1 MVDEFKIRRD
11 FIIDL
16 VTKINGFNIKQPP
29 MGAFYIFPNISE
41 LFGKTFKDVTV
52 NDANDLSMLIL
63 EKAHVATVPGDAFG
77 YPNCIR
83 ISYSASREQIEE
95 AIKRIII
102 LTEINKFFPKLNQE
116 KKEKYNKL
124 IQLYKYWNSKVN
136 LISRKDI
143 DNIEINHILHSLSIV
158 KIVRFKDSTLVMD
171 VGTGGGLPGIPLAI
185 FFPKVNFTLIDS
197 IGKKIKVVKS
207 ICSELSINNVN
218 AVNDRVENHFDHYDF
233 VLSRA
238 VTRMDKFY
246 KLVNKNF
253 RSNSSNKI
261 KNGIISL
268 KGGTLYEE
276 LKDFNEKKIY
286 DVNKYFNHEFFQT
299 KKIIHIPFQK

>member
-1 MVDEFKIRRD
+1 M
-11 FIIDL
+11 
-16 VTKINGFNIKQPP
+16 
-29 MGAFYIFPNISE
+29 
-41 LFGKTFKDVTV
+41 
-52 NDANDLSMLIL
+52 
-63 EKAHVATVPGDAFG
+63 
-77 YPNCIR
+77 
-83 ISYSASREQIEE
+83 
-95 AIKRIII
+95 
-102 LTEINKFFPKLNQE
+102 TEINKFFPKLNQE

-136 LISRKDI
+136 IISRKDI
-143 DNIEINHILHSLSIV
+143 DNLEVNHILHSLSIV

-171 VGTGGGLPGIPLAI
+171 VGTGGGLPGLPLAI

-268 KGGTLYEE
+268 KGGTLSEE

-286 DVNKYFNHEFFQT
+286 DVNKYFNHEYFQT
-299 KKIIHIPFQK
+299 KKIIHIPIQK

>member
-1 MVDEFKIRRD
+1 M
-11 FIIDL
+11 
-16 VTKINGFNIKQPP
+16 
-29 MGAFYIFPNISE
+29 
-41 LFGKTFKDVTV
+41 
-52 NDANDLSMLIL
+52 
-63 EKAHVATVPGDAFG
+63 
-77 YPNCIR
+77 
-83 ISYSASREQIEE
+83 
-95 AIKRIII
+95 
-102 LTEINKFFPKLNQE
+102 TEINKFFPKLNQE

-238 VTRMDKFY
+238 VTRMDKLY

-276 LKDFNEKKIY
+276 LKDFNDKKIY
-286 DVNKYFNHEFFQT
+286 DVNKFFNHEFFQT

>member
-1 MVDEFKIRRD
+1 M
-11 FIIDL
+11 
-16 VTKINGFNIKQPP
+16 
-29 MGAFYIFPNISE
+29 
-41 LFGKTFKDVTV
+41 
-52 NDANDLSMLIL
+52 
-63 EKAHVATVPGDAFG
+63 
-77 YPNCIR
+77 
-83 ISYSASREQIEE
+83 
-95 AIKRIII
+95 
-102 LTEINKFFPKLNQE
+102 TEINKFFPKLNQE

-218 AVNDRVENHFDHYDF
+218 AINDRVENHFDHYDF

-238 VTRMDKFY
+238 VTRMDKLY

-276 LKDFNEKKIY
+276 LKDFNDKKIY
-286 DVNKYFNHEFFQT
+286 DVNKFFNNEFFQT

>member
-1 MVDEFKIRRD
+1 M
-11 FIIDL
+11 
-16 VTKINGFNIKQPP
+16 
-29 MGAFYIFPNISE
+29 
-41 LFGKTFKDVTV
+41 
-52 NDANDLSMLIL
+52 
-63 EKAHVATVPGDAFG
+63 
-77 YPNCIR
+77 
-83 ISYSASREQIEE
+83 
-95 AIKRIII
+95 
-102 LTEINKFFPKLNQE
+102 TEINKFFPKLNQE

-143 DNIEINHILHSLSIV
+143 DNLEINHILHSLSIV

-185 FFPKVNFTLIDS
+185 FFSFVNFTLIDS

-299 KKIIHIPFQK
+299 KKIIHIPFQ

>member
-1 MVDEFKIRRD
+1 M
-11 FIIDL
+11 
-16 VTKINGFNIKQPP
+16 
-29 MGAFYIFPNISE
+29 
-41 LFGKTFKDVTV
+41 
-52 NDANDLSMLIL
+52 
-63 EKAHVATVPGDAFG
+63 
-77 YPNCIR
+77 
-83 ISYSASREQIEE
+83 
-95 AIKRIII
+95 
-102 LTEINKFFPKLNQE
+102 TEINKFFPKLNQE

-185 FFPKVNFTLIDS
+185 FFPKVNFTLIGS

>member
-1 MVDEFKIRRD
+1 M
-11 FIIDL
+11 
-16 VTKINGFNIKQPP
+16 
-29 MGAFYIFPNISE
+29 
-41 LFGKTFKDVTV
+41 
-52 NDANDLSMLIL
+52 
-63 EKAHVATVPGDAFG
+63 
-77 YPNCIR
+77 
-83 ISYSASREQIEE
+83 
-95 AIKRIII
+95 
-102 LTEINKFFPKLNQE
+102 TEINKFFPKLNQE

-143 DNIEINHILHSLSIV
+143 DNLEINHILHSLSIV

-276 LKDFNEKKIY
+276 LKDFNDKKIY
-286 DVNKYFNHEFFQT
+286 DVNKFFNHEFFQT
-299 KKIIHIPFQK
+299 KKIIHIPIQK

>member
-1 MVDEFKIRRD
+1 M
-11 FIIDL
+11 
-16 VTKINGFNIKQPP
+16 
-29 MGAFYIFPNISE
+29 
-41 LFGKTFKDVTV
+41 
-52 NDANDLSMLIL
+52 
-63 EKAHVATVPGDAFG
+63 
-77 YPNCIR
+77 
-83 ISYSASREQIEE
+83 
-95 AIKRIII
+95 
-102 LTEINKFFPKLNQE
+102 TEINKFFPKLNQE

-158 KIVRFKDSTLVMD
+158 KIVRFKDSTSVMD

>member
-1 MVDEFKIRRD
+1 M
-11 FIIDL
+11 
-16 VTKINGFNIKQPP
+16 
-29 MGAFYIFPNISE
+29 
-41 LFGKTFKDVTV
+41 
-52 NDANDLSMLIL
+52 
-63 EKAHVATVPGDAFG
+63 
-77 YPNCIR
+77 
-83 ISYSASREQIEE
+83 
-95 AIKRIII
+95 
-102 LTEINKFFPKLNQE
+102 TEINKFFPKLNQE

-143 DNIEINHILHSLSIV
+143 DNLEINHILHSLSIV

-246 KLVNKNF
+246 KLVNKNI

-261 KNGIISL
+261 KNGLISL

-276 LKDFNEKKIY
+276 LKDFNDKKIY
-286 DVNKYFNHEFFQT
+286 DVNKFFNHEFFQT

>member
-1 MVDEFKIRRD
+1 M
-11 FIIDL
+11 
-16 VTKINGFNIKQPP
+16 
-29 MGAFYIFPNISE
+29 
-41 LFGKTFKDVTV
+41 
-52 NDANDLSMLIL
+52 
-63 EKAHVATVPGDAFG
+63 
-77 YPNCIR
+77 
-83 ISYSASREQIEE
+83 
-95 AIKRIII
+95 
-102 LTEINKFFPKLNQE
+102 TEINKFFPKLNQE

-143 DNIEINHILHSLSIV
+143 DNVEINHILHSLSIV

-218 AVNDRVENHFDHYDF
+218 AINDRVENHFDHYDF

-276 LKDFNEKKIY
+276 LKDFNDKKIY
-286 DVNKYFNHEFFQT
+286 DVNKFFNHEFFQT

>member
-1 MVDEFKIRRD
+1 M
-11 FIIDL
+11 
-16 VTKINGFNIKQPP
+16 
-29 MGAFYIFPNISE
+29 
-41 LFGKTFKDVTV
+41 
-52 NDANDLSMLIL
+52 
-63 EKAHVATVPGDAFG
+63 
-77 YPNCIR
+77 
-83 ISYSASREQIEE
+83 
-95 AIKRIII
+95 
-102 LTEINKFFPKLNQE
+102 TEINKFFPKLNQE

-218 AVNDRVENHFDHYDF
+218 AINDRVENHFDHYDF

-238 VTRMDKFY
+238 VTRMDKLY

-276 LKDFNEKKIY
+276 LKDFNDKKIY
-286 DVNKYFNHEFFQT
+286 DVNKFFNHEFFQT

>member
-1 MVDEFKIRRD
+1 M
-11 FIIDL
+11 
-16 VTKINGFNIKQPP
+16 
-29 MGAFYIFPNISE
+29 
-41 LFGKTFKDVTV
+41 
-52 NDANDLSMLIL
+52 
-63 EKAHVATVPGDAFG
+63 
-77 YPNCIR
+77 
-83 ISYSASREQIEE
+83 
-95 AIKRIII
+95 
-102 LTEINKFFPKLNQE
+102 TEINKFFPKLNQE
-116 KKEKYNKL
+116 KKEKYIKL

-143 DNIEINHILHSLSIV
+143 DNLEINHILHSLSIV

-253 RSNSSNKI
+253 RYNSSNKI

>member
-1 MVDEFKIRRD
+1 M
-11 FIIDL
+11 
-16 VTKINGFNIKQPP
+16 
-29 MGAFYIFPNISE
+29 
-41 LFGKTFKDVTV
+41 
-52 NDANDLSMLIL
+52 
-63 EKAHVATVPGDAFG
+63 
-77 YPNCIR
+77 
-83 ISYSASREQIEE
+83 
-95 AIKRIII
+95 
-102 LTEINKFFPKLNQE
+102 TEIDKFFPKLNQE
-116 KKEKYNKL
+116 QKEKYNKL
-124 IQLYKYWNSKVN
+124 IHLYKYWNSKVN

-143 DNIEINHILHSLSIV
+143 DNLEINHILHSLSIV
-158 KIVRFKDSTLVMD
+158 KIISFKDSTLVMD

-218 AVNDRVENHFDHYDF
+218 AINDRVENHFDHYDF
-233 VLSRA
+233 ILSRA

-276 LKDFNEKKIY
+276 LKDFKEKKIY
-286 DVNKYFNHEFFQT
+286 DINEYFNCEFFQT
-299 KKIIHIPFQK
+299 KKIIYIPFKK

>member
-1 MVDEFKIRRD
+1 M
-11 FIIDL
+11 
-16 VTKINGFNIKQPP
+16 
-29 MGAFYIFPNISE
+29 
-41 LFGKTFKDVTV
+41 
-52 NDANDLSMLIL
+52 
-63 EKAHVATVPGDAFG
+63 
-77 YPNCIR
+77 
-83 ISYSASREQIEE
+83 
-95 AIKRIII
+95 
-102 LTEINKFFPKLNQE
+102 TEINKFFPKLNQE

-207 ICSELSINNVN
+207 ICSELSINNIN
-218 AVNDRVENHFDHYDF
+218 AINDRVENHFDYYDF

-276 LKDFNEKKIY
+276 LKDFNDKKIY
-286 DVNKYFNHEFFQT
+286 DVNKFFNHEFFQT

>member
-1 MVDEFKIRRD
+1 M
-11 FIIDL
+11 
-16 VTKINGFNIKQPP
+16 
-29 MGAFYIFPNISE
+29 
-41 LFGKTFKDVTV
+41 
-52 NDANDLSMLIL
+52 
-63 EKAHVATVPGDAFG
+63 
-77 YPNCIR
+77 
-83 ISYSASREQIEE
+83 
-95 AIKRIII
+95 
-102 LTEINKFFPKLNQE
+102 TEINKFFPKLNQE

-143 DNIEINHILHSLSIV
+143 DNLEINHILHSLSIV

-286 DVNKYFNHEFFQT
+286 DVNKYFNH
-299 KKIIHIPFQK
+299 